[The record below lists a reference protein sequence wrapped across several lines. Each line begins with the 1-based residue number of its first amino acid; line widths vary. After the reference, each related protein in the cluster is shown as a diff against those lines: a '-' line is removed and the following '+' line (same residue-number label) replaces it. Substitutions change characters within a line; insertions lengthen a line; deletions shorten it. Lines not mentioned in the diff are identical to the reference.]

1 MLPFDPSELTRY
13 GGLTLVARTV
23 VEGFLSG
30 THRSRFEGLSAE
42 FAGHRP
48 YSSGDERSRIDWRAS
63 GKTDRFVVKEFER
76 ESNLKTFL
84 VLDAS
89 GSMRFRGQQA
99 VTKFEYAQRVAASLA
114 YLMLAQLDAVGL
126 VVHDTRIRQLIQPR
140 ATSKH
145 LLGLLRGLET
155 VQPGGETG
163 LAEVWH
169 ELAIKHLKRPGLVV
183 LISDGFDDP
192 TRLARAFHALRHR
205 KQIVRFFHIL
215 APEEIEF
222 PFDRPTRFRDME
234 RIGEEV
240 RVDAR
245 RLRSE
250 YRANFDA
257 YCATLRRLAQDL
269 QIDYHLLRTDEPVD
283 HALGVYLAGR
293 KRPGKPES
301 G

>member
-1 MLPFDPSELTRY
+1 MLPFDPSELVRY
-13 GGLTLVARTV
+13 GGLTLVARTI

-30 THRSRFEGLSAE
+30 THHSRFEGLSAE

-48 YSSGDERSRIDWRAS
+48 YSTGDELRRVDWRAS
-63 GKTDRFVVKEFER
+63 GKTDRFFVKEFER

-89 GSMRFRGQQA
+89 GSMRYRGQQA

-114 YLMLAQLDAVGL
+114 YLMLAQRDAVGL
-126 VVHDTRIRQLIQPR
+126 IVHDTRIRQLIQPR

-155 VQPGGETG
+155 IQPGGETG

-169 ELAIKHLKRPGLVV
+169 DIAIKHLKRPGLVV

-192 TRLARAFHALRHR
+192 ARLAQAFRAFRHR
-205 KQIVRFFHIL
+205 KHIVRFFQIL
-215 APEEIEF
+215 ATEEIDF
-222 PFDRPTRFRDME
+222 PFDRLTRFRNME
-234 RIGEEV
+234 QLGEVV

-250 YRANFDA
+250 YRANFET
-257 YCATLRRLAQDL
+257 YCATLRRQALDL

-283 HALGVYLAGR
+283 RALGVYLAGR
-293 KRPGKPES
+293 KGSRKPGCS
-301 G
+301 